1 MRKGEIDMKKAFALI
16 GIVGAA
22 LCAVALDNTVVNDFW
37 DTTGYVN
44 GTTSARTGTLGAK
57 VDSRMKVVRET
68 NAPAT
73 FSTYNGTLITFR

>member
-1 MRKGEIDMKKAFALI
+1 MKKTLALT

-22 LCAVALDNTVVNDFW
+22 VCAAALDNTVVNDFW

-44 GTTSARTGTLGAK
+44 GTTSTRSATLGGK
-57 VDSRMKVVRET
+57 LDSRLKVVRET

-73 FSTYNGTLITFR
+73 FSTFNGTLIMFR

>member
-1 MRKGEIDMKKAFALI
+1 MKKTFLVFEI
-16 GIVGAA
+16 IGAA
-22 LCAVALDNTVVNDFW
+22 AITAAALDNTVVNDFW

-44 GTTSARTGTLGAK
+44 GTTSARSATLGAK

-73 FSTYNGTLITFR
+73 FSTYNGTLIMFR

>member
-1 MRKGEIDMKKAFALI
+1 MKKIFFVIGFA
-16 GIVGAA
+16 VTA
-22 LCAVALDNTVVNDFW
+22 LSVTALDNTVVNDFW

-73 FSTYNGTLITFR
+73 FSTYNGTLILFR